1 MSELAICKHF
11 HWTLDYLRE
20 LSIVDYFGIVSYMK
34 KLNRE
39 HKKAMRKNKK

>member
-20 LSIVDYFGIVSYMK
+20 INISDYLSIVKYMK
-34 KLNRE
+34 RVERE
-39 HKKAMRKNKK
+39 NKKAMRKKKW